1 MLILA
6 FYVLV
11 NEILP
16 VVGAYAIEAMGY
28 IMIIVIMLAGITT
41 VLNIASNSKS
51 SNTIGSTVV
60 SGLFR
65 GIGFLG
71 SRIIDGIGWLIR
83 SIANLLPRVYRASR
97 DAFIRAGISSGLATF
112 LAVLVTIITLV
123 III

>member
-11 NEILP
+11 NEVLP

-97 DAFIRAGISSGLATF
+97 GAFIRASISSGLATF